1 MDTIL
6 IQPNTKIKYYKSKIY
21 PYVPPVESDLYII
34 TIDGDRLDTLSYRY
48 YGDTSYWWVIST
60 VNNNIDN
67 CSLFPTPGTQ
77 LRIPLDLQRV
87 LNIFDQ
93 ANQ

>member
-34 TIDGDRLDTLSYRY
+34 TIDGDRLDTLS
-48 YGDTSYWWVIST
+48 
-60 VNNNIDN
+60 
-67 CSLFPTPGTQ
+67 
-77 LRIPLDLQRV
+77 
-87 LNIFDQ
+87 
-93 ANQ
+93 